1 MRGETRLRLR
11 SSFVRQIFVRQILPV
26 MLIALA
32 ALIAGQSGAEA
43 QIKTKKADCY
53 FEKAGQVHIDGTCEF
68 LTDAK
73 YYGAGGFRIA
83 NYDSGYVR
91 YFAEV
96 SLLEGPA
103 TGTWNEER
111 GRKPME
117 VTNGNL
123 GPLRSD
129 GACWVGRDSRLC
141 AWKIGEGRPGAAP
154 GVYGTASPPSPPSSP
169 PAETAGRSARAAD
182 CFFEWEG
189 TTLIDGE
196 CDFTSDPASYGAGGF
211 RIDSYTGNRLRH
223 HAILTITEPGRA
235 GVEFNTVPGNVRTIM
250 SSAAL
255 SKDGACWSK
264 AWNGK
269 STRICAWK
277 PGEGRPGFIA
287 GAAPARPPADE
298 DKPVTSQG
306 TTTWTRDCFFE
317 TDGKVVL
324 DGPCRF
330 MKNEFYGPGG
340 FALANLMSDTKLY
353 VIEVRRQA
361 GEPDGIGR
369 GFWNGRSGHMQVATP
384 FGDLTA
390 NGACWENERA
400 RLCAW
405 KRSENR
411 PGFQR
416 ERTANRESLP
426 PPAAKPP
433 PPSGG
438 GQPPEKATRLTLTF
452 HGTCQQLV
460 VDGENAT
467 PRCSPVMTNMSVT
480 GQATTEFAF
489 FSSDGIKLV
498 FIGRGQ
504 GKTEGSA
511 LLQPIG
517 ALSLEEGGAT
527 LRKDAKGRCRL
538 PDPNSGAITI
548 ECDATT
554 ENSAYTARF
563 QTDGRRPEVDERG
576 P

>member
-1 MRGETRLRLR
+1 MIGENRSRLSLALLR
-11 SSFVRQIFVRQILPV
+11 HILLVAP
-26 MLIALA
+26 IALA
-32 ALIAGQSGAEA
+32 ALVAGHVGAVA
-43 QIKTKKADCY
+43 QIKTRKADCY
-53 FEKAGQVHIDGTCEF
+53 FEKAGQVYIDGTCEF

-83 NYDSGYVR
+83 NYDGGYVR

-96 SLLEGPA
+96 SLLDGPA

-111 GRKPME
+111 GRKPLE

-129 GACWVGRDSRLC
+129 GACWIGRDSRLC

-154 GVYGTASPPSPPSSP
+154 GVYGAAAAPP
-169 PAETAGRSARAAD
+169 PAETGGRSSRAAD

-189 TTLIDGE
+189 AVLIDGS
-196 CDFTSDPASYGAGGF
+196 CDFSTDPASYGAGGF
-211 RIDSYTGNRLRH
+211 RVDSYVGNRLRH
-223 HAILTITEPGRA
+223 LAILTITEPGRA
-235 GVEFNTVPGNVRTIM
+235 SIDFNTVPGNVRTIL

-255 SKDGACWSK
+255 VRDGACWSK
-264 AWNGK
+264 TFGGK
-269 STRICAWK
+269 STRLCVWK
-277 PGEGRPGFIA
+277 PGEGRPGFVA
-287 GAAPARPPADE
+287 GASPARPPADE

-317 TDGKVVL
+317 TDGKVIL

-353 VIEVRRQA
+353 VVDVKRQA
-361 GEPDGIGR
+361 GDPDGIAR
-369 GFWNGRSGHMQVATP
+369 AFWNGRSGLMVVATP
-384 FGDLTA
+384 LGDLTA
-390 NGACWENERA
+390 NGACWENERT

-416 ERTANRESLP
+416 ERIANREQP
-426 PPAAKPP
+426 TGAKPP
-433 PPSGG
+433 PPSNG
-438 GQPPEKATRLTLTF
+438 GQPPEKPTRVTLTF
-452 HGTCQQLV
+452 RGTCQQLV

-467 PRCSPVMTNMSVT
+467 PRCEPVMTNMSVT

-489 FSSDGIKLV
+489 SSSDGIKLV

-504 GKTEGSA
+504 GKTEGST